1 MAKNRSPKNRKFKP
15 GDVRKYRV
23 ALTEAQIKR
32 NIAILDKAIQ
42 DGDDTKTTESLRYNL
57 NYVYIRIIE
66 SELGSRE
73 SRKLLEFPE
82 SQMGSEPRSGSDSV
96 FLSPIPQVITD
107 IQIEQVKEEN

>member
-1 MAKNRSPKNRKFKP
+1 MAKNRKFKP

-57 NYVYIRIIE
+57 NYVYVRILE
-66 SELGSRE
+66 SELGTKETRA
-73 SRKLLEFPE
+73 KLE
-82 SQMGSEPRSGSDSV
+82 SQMGSEPRSGSDSA
-96 FLSPIPQVITD
+96 LEIGELIHNA
-107 IQIEQVKEEN
+107 IQERIQQNGEL